1 LQDLKFGF
9 EVEGAINGE
18 KSFSRHMDNYKNNN
32 PEVLLP
38 FRRTGGGGHF
48 DIPSTHRGSQEI
60 KFTRPISQENIFKTI
75 DNLRSLLGYIDYRY
89 HPAQVGLHV
98 HISPEDGRWGKK
110 LPLTYYNLSLV
121 LNPFAKFFKNR
132 REQSYCIN
140 NDIYQNILEFISEY
154 FKPCDYKEE
163 LQEQIKKFNKLKR
176 EQDSSF
182 KRVKFTS
189 KSSNMVV
196 YRSSFD
202 TLEIR
207 LFPPEPDFYDILTKI
222 LIGVW
227 RMDEPLD
234 AGEMLDKSIY
244 QVLQMFDLEHE
255 IVKFKKYYEEWIK

>member
-1 LQDLKFGF
+1 MQDLKFGF
-9 EVEGAINGE
+9 EVEGAIDGQS
-18 KSFSRHMDNYKNNN
+18 SFSSHMNSYRNNN
-32 PEVLLP
+32 PGITLP

-60 KFTRPISQENIFKTI
+60 KFTRPVEQKEIFNVV
-75 DNLRSLLGYIDYRY
+75 DNLKGLLEHTDYRY
-89 HPAQVGLHV
+89 HPAQVGLHI
-98 HISPEDGRWGKK
+98 HISPEDGKWGKK

-132 REQSYCIN
+132 RDQSYCIN

-154 FKPCDYKEE
+154 FKPCEYKEE
-163 LQEQIKKFNKLKR
+163 LQKQIKDFNRLKR
-176 EQDSSF
+176 EQDSKF
-182 KRVKFTS
+182 KRVKLTS
-189 KSSNMVV
+189 KPSNMVV

-234 AGEMLDKSIY
+234 AGKMLDKSIY
-244 QVLQMFDLEHE
+244 QVLQMFDLDHE